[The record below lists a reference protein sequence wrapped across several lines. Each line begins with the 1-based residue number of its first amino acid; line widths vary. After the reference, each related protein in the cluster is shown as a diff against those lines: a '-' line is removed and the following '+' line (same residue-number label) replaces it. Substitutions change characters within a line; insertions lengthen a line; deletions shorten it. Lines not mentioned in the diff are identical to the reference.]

1 MGRPATTALAATLAA
16 LLPLSVTTTPIAS
29 AQSSQQVTS
38 TSSTSPLFP
47 LDELGRP
54 KPEILNAVRKFAGTL
69 PPPLQTP
76 LLAAVAFYEG
86 TGTPTVALPP
96 QAPRFFQGF
105 WPSISPR
112 CIKGDQSSVG
122 SVIAVPGPTSIPAP
136 GAGAGQSAFVFTAL
150 STAPATD
157 THTMTVHWFNLSTL
171 RGGAAPLGNNGINPD
186 GPATISGVANTGRGR
201 VIAVAAGTV
210 GTGDGPC
217 TFLPTTMFFEVK

>member
-1 MGRPATTALAATLAA
+1 MGRPATTAIAVTLAA
-16 LLPLSVTTTPIAS
+16 LLPLSAATAPMAN
-29 AQSSQQVTS
+29 AQSSQLMTS
-38 TSSTSPLFP
+38 TSDLSSLSP

-54 KPEILNAVRKFAGTL
+54 KPDILNAVRKFADTL

-86 TGTPTVALPP
+86 TGTPAVALPP

-112 CIKGDQSSVG
+112 CIKGNQSSVG

-136 GAGAGQSAFVFTAL
+136 GAGARQSAFVFTAL
-150 STAPATD
+150 GTAPATD

-171 RGGAAPLGNNGINPD
+171 RGGATSLGNNGINPD
-186 GPATISGVANTGRGR
+186 GPATISGVADTGPGR

-210 GTGDGPC
+210 GTGDGAC